1 MIGDLVLEM
10 CFQSTSKAKSN
21 LKPIV
26 LDEIMEAHREKVTEL
41 VLRESAGPVEH
52 SKLYDKYSF
61 LINKQVSHSPLSA
74 IHHYRSGARRSKAW
88 QPKMLFTQFL
98 SVDKK

>member
-1 MIGDLVLEM
+1 MGDLVLEL

-61 LINKQVSHSPLSA
+61 LINKQVSL
-74 IHHYRSGARRSKAW
+74 YRNQGQLPHQQTGQS
-88 QPKMLFTQFL
+88 L
-98 SVDKK
+98 